1 VVEPLIA
8 GLFDAVPD
16 ALVVVDGS
24 GRIACANRQ
33 ATRLFGYDEGGL
45 DGLLVEALIPTEA
58 RERHVHHRD
67 AYMRAPRVRPMGS
80 GAMNLVGRRLDG
92 GEFPVEIALSPL
104 RSDAGPMFLASVRD
118 ISETLRARQASTRSR
133 LDALSA
139 EIGQRALAV
148 FDPAALIGSL
158 PALLADA
165 LEVEQ
170 VAVFLLA
177 GGHDPEVHFTHA
189 GENDDAFQATADW
202 LPLLAGTDRVTSDL
216 SRDSAGFPAAFA
228 AHGGSAAIV
237 PLLDGATPIGA
248 LVARAAATGA
258 FEHDAVHLLRSVA
271 LIVAAVLQ
279 RRRSEEQLAHAQR
292 LDAIGQLTG
301 GIAHDFN
308 NLLTVMSGNLQLLQ
322 MACETRPGDEDL
334 VELIESAR
342 RSAAR
347 GAELTAKL
355 LSFARRQPLQPRALS
370 SAQLMRDL
378 ERLLKRTLG
387 SNIALSVDVPRDA
400 PPVFAD
406 AAQLEAALVNLALNA
421 RDAMHR
427 GGELRIGLD
436 TVELDASKA
445 PNAAAPG
452 RYARFRVID
461 TGIGMSPD
469 VMARAIEPFFTTKG
483 QGRGSGLGL
492 SMVYG
497 FVRQSGG
504 ELRIASRLGY
514 GTQVEVLLPV
524 APAAPSIPATPDVA
538 TTGKGVVLV
547 VEDDPAVADV
557 AAAFVASLGYRVR
570 AVADAEAALAVLAG
584 KEPID
589 IVFSDVLLGTGPDGV
604 ELATR
609 ARALRPGLPILL
621 TSGHA
626 ASPTLEG
633 VELLRKPYER
643 VALGA
648 ALARAREGAARTG

>member
-8 GLFDAVPD
+8 GLFEAVPD
-16 ALVVVDGS
+16 ALVVVDGT
-24 GRIACANRQ
+24 GRIARANRH

-45 DGLLVEALIPTEA
+45 DGLPVEALIPVEA
-58 RERHVHHRD
+58 RDRHVDHRD

-80 GAMNLVGRRLDG
+80 GAMNLVGLRRDG
-92 GEFPVEIALSPL
+92 CEFPVEIALSPL
-104 RSDAGPMFLASVRD
+104 RSDAGPMYLASVRD
-118 ISETLRARQASTRSR
+118 ISETLRARQASARSR

-139 EIGQRALAV
+139 QIGQRALTV
-148 FDPAALIGSL
+148 SDPAALIDAL

-170 VAVFLLA
+170 VAVLLHA
-177 GGHDPEVHFTHA
+177 GAHDPEVHFTRT
-189 GENDDAFQATADW
+189 GDDDDAFQATADW
-202 LPLLAGTDRVTSDL
+202 LPLLAGMDQVTGDL
-216 SRDSAGFPAAFA
+216 ARDPAGFPPAFV

-308 NLLTVMSGNLQLLQ
+308 NLLTVMSGNLQLLE
-322 MACETRPGDEDL
+322 MACETRPGMDDL
-334 VELIESAR
+334 AEVIGSAR

-355 LSFARRQPLQPRALS
+355 LSFARRQPLQPRVLS
-370 SAQLMRDL
+370 SSQLMRDL
-378 ERLLKRTLG
+378 ERLLARTLG
-387 SNIALSVDVPRDA
+387 STIALSVDVPPDA
-400 PPVFAD
+400 PAVFAD

-427 GGELRIGLD
+427 GGELRIALD
-436 TVELDASKA
+436 TVELEASKL

-452 RYARFRVID
+452 RYARFCVVD
-461 TGIGMSPD
+461 TGVGMSAE
-469 VMARAIEPFFTTKG
+469 VMARAIEPFFTTKD

-524 APAAPSIPATPDVA
+524 AAAAPSASATPEVA
-538 TTGKGVVLV
+538 ATGKGVVLV

-557 AAAFVASLGYRVR
+557 AAAFVASLGYQVR

-584 KEPID
+584 SEPID
-589 IVFSDVLLGTGPDGV
+589 IVFSDVLLGAGPDGV
-604 ELATR
+604 ALATR

-626 ASPTLEG
+626 ATPTLEG